1 MMALDASVWSNCF
14 LHYLHLPGE
23 VSLSIVP
30 EIRIM
35 VGDSNLITILINI
48 SVVLVV
54 ALSMTSHRV
63 IVTDHKR
70 VEQGVLLVE
79 IRTESRG

>member
-1 MMALDASVWSNCF
+1 MMDLDAAVWSKRF
-14 LHYLHLPGE
+14 LHYLHLPVE
-23 VSLSIVP
+23 VYPSIVP

-48 SVVLVV
+48 SVVMGVV
-54 ALSMTSHRV
+54 LSITLHHV
-63 IVTDHKR
+63 IVTEHKR
-70 VEQGVLLVE
+70 VEQGVLLAE

>member
-1 MMALDASVWSNCF
+1 MMDLYAAVWSKRS
-14 LHYLHLPGE
+14 LHYLHLPVE
-23 VSLSIVP
+23 VYPSIVP

-48 SVVLVV
+48 SVVMGVV
-54 ALSMTSHRV
+54 LSITLHHV
-63 IVTDHKR
+63 IVTEHKR

>member
-1 MMALDASVWSNCF
+1 MNPYAAVWSKCS
-14 LHYLHLPGE
+14 LHYLHLPVE
-23 VSLSIVP
+23 VYPSIVP

-48 SVVLVV
+48 SVVMGVV
-54 ALSMTSHRV
+54 LSITLHHV
-63 IVTDHKR
+63 IVTEHKR